1 MIGTPDGPF
10 SRSLRMPIARLS
22 TSSINPKAISS
33 PATDAMTAYMPRF
46 YPPANKKARRNGA
59 EPSGEVAQVLANLGY
74 LLPVAAGFASLGDC
88 RYGVM

>member
-1 MIGTPDGPF
+1 
-10 SRSLRMPIARLS
+10 
-22 TSSINPKAISS
+22 
-33 PATDAMTAYMPRF
+33 MTAYMPRF